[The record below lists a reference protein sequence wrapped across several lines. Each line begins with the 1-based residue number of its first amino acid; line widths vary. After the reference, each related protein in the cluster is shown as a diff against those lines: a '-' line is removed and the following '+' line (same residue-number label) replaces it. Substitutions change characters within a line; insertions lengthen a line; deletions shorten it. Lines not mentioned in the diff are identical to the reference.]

1 MTPFARGLADDIAV
15 NGPMPFE
22 RWMALCN
29 AHYYATRDPLGR
41 DFTTAP
47 EISQVFGELIGL
59 WAADLWQRGIAP
71 PRVAL
76 VELGPGRGTLMADA
90 LRATAR
96 VPGFAAARAVHLVET
111 SPMLR
116 AEQAARLADAVW
128 HVGVDTLPT
137 DAPLIVL
144 ANEFLDALPVE
155 QAVYAADGWRARTV
169 VAGTNGFEFGEGAPV
184 PQPPFADAVAGAVHE
199 RSPVVEAVADDL
211 ARRIATQG
219 GAALFIDY
227 GHTAPALGDTLQ
239 AVRDGERV
247 PPLAYPGESDL
258 TAHVDFAAF
267 AAATRPH
274 TRVHGPTTQAQF
286 LTRLGLAERTHA
298 LGRANPGRAAALHA
312 AAARLTAPAQMGAL
326 FKVLALTH
334 PDWPTPAGFA

>member
-1 MTPFARGLADDIAV
+1 VTPFARGLAAEIAA
-15 NGPMPFE
+15 NGPIPLD

-59 WAADLWQRGIAP
+59 WAADLWQRAGAP

-96 VPGFAAARAVHLVET
+96 VSGFLAARTVHLVET
-111 SPMLR
+111 SPVLR
-116 AEQAARLADAVW
+116 ATQATRVPDAIW
-128 HVGVDTLPT
+128 HAAIDALPT

-155 QAVYAADGWRARTV
+155 QSLKTSNNWRARTV
-169 VAGTNGFEFGEGAPV
+169 GTGANGLEFAAGASVAR
-184 PQPPFADAVAGAVHE
+184 PPFAHAPPGTVHE
-199 RSPVVEAVADDL
+199 CSPVAEAVAVDL
-211 ARRIATQG
+211 AQRVAAQG
-219 GAALFIDY
+219 GAALFVDY
-227 GHTAPALGDTLQ
+227 GHTTTVPGDTLQ
-239 AVRDGERV
+239 AVRDGTRV
-247 PPLAYPGESDL
+247 PPLAYPGDSDL
-258 TAHVDFAAF
+258 TAHVDFAAI
-267 AAATRPH
+267 AAATHPH
-274 TRVHGPTTQAQF
+274 ARIHGPTTQSQF
-286 LTRLGLAERTHA
+286 LARLGLAERTHA
-298 LGRANPGRAAALHA
+298 LAGANPTRAAALHA
-312 AAARLTAPAQMGAL
+312 AAARLTAPVQMGAL

-334 PDWPTPAGFA
+334 PNWPTPAGF